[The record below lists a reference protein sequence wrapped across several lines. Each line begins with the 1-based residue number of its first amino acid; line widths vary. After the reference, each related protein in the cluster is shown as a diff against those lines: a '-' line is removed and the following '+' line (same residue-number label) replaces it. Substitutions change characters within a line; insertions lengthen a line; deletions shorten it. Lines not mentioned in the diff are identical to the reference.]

1 MILLGRGAVARV
13 LQMLADRAD
22 EVYWFG
28 CIVATVILAIGVAD
42 YWFGYVRLSALISW
56 MALAAI
62 PWVIG
67 SVVRYILI
75 GRW

>member
-1 MILLGRGAVARV
+1 
-13 LQMLADRAD
+13 MLADRAD

-28 CIVATVILAIGVAD
+28 CIVATVILAIGVAN
-42 YWFGYVRLSALISW
+42 YWFGYDRLSALMGW

-67 SVVRYILI
+67 SAIRYILTAR
-75 GRW
+75 GRGQGP